1 MTSTYFLNCIMGN
14 VFQTK
19 LSPGLPSKVYLGL
32 SSSAPDVDGSGAT
45 EPLASAGYSRV
56 ELNSLDVPTNGVITN
71 KSEISF
77 PESSASWGTVT
88 HFVLYDAPVN
98 GNLLMFN
105 VLSQARSVEQAT
117 IVMVKVGSLKLTLAN
132 SAAPSVPNS

>member
-117 IVMVKVGSLKLTLAN
+117 IVTVKAGSLKLTLAN
-132 SAAPSVPNS
+132 PAAPSVLNP